1 MLCNRHYN
9 SGNINLLERIL
20 SETVY
25 RDVSCDRDHRYGI
38 EVGIRDPCHKI
49 GSTGT
54 ACGQDH
60 AGLSACSRIS
70 VSGMGSSLLMG
81 GEPGIGKSTLLL
93 QMAGAVAASG
103 KLVLYASGEESLPQI
118 KDRANRLG
126 MLHDNLLALSTS
138 RVEDVLPLLEG
149 DGAPDLLIV
158 DSVQTFTSE
167 SAEGLPGNVS
177 QVRAV
182 ATEIV
187 DACKRGT
194 TTVVLVGHVTK
205 DGALAGPRLLEHM
218 VDTVISLEGDRR
230 QMFRLLRV
238 LKNRFGPNQELLVFQ
253 MVRQGLEVVEDPAT
267 YFLGARDA
275 SLSGTAVVMAVDG
288 QRPLAVEVQALVTRS
303 YLSIPRRTGL
313 GFDVNRLHLILA
325 VLEKRLRLN
334 FGQVDIYAKAG
345 GGMKIQEPGMD
356 LALVAA
362 MLSSFYDVPLPE
374 RAVLW
379 GEVDLNGQIR
389 PVAAHDIRLSQA
401 RRLGYKPIL
410 FPSQGE
416 GDGIATVVE
425 LQDRR
430 RQRQM
435 CIRDRATESPR
446 SWSCRTG
453 CSAARTDGGSG
464 KGLKPGGRGSPRGR
478 FWRVGKK
485 CMTLPCCS
493 CAALANALSGII
505 LYSKGRLN
513 HEPESL
519 SRGPGRPAGRHHG
532 R

>member
-1 MLCNRHYN
+1 MASKIKETYVCAECGAKSPLWRGQCLVCKAWN
-9 SGNINLLERIL
+9 SLELVAAPVEGARK
-20 SETVY
+20 
-25 RDVSCDRDHRYGI
+25 R
-38 EVGIRDPCHKI
+38 PI
-49 GSTGT
+49 GSLGSVKAMPLAHVEDHGHEPFGTGLE
-54 ACGQDH
+54 ALDRVLGR
-60 AGLSACSRIS
+60 GLVPGSA
-70 VSGMGSSLLMG
+70 LLMG

-103 KLVLYASGEESLPQI
+103 KLVLYASGEESLQQI

-325 VLEKRLRLN
+325 VLEKTPAPELRSGRHLCQ
-334 FGQVDIYAKAG
+334 GRRRHEDSGAG
-345 GGMKIQEPGMD
+345 HGPRARGGD
-356 LALVAA
+356 VVVLLRRAA
-362 MLSSFYDVPLPE
+362 SRAG
-374 RAVLW
+374 RAV
-379 GEVDLNGQIR
+379 GRSGPQR
-389 PVAAHDIRLSQA
+389 PDPPPW
-401 RRLGYKPIL
+401 RRTISGFRRRAGLAINRSL

-425 LQDRR
+425 LQDRLFR
-430 RQRQM
+430 R
-435 CIRDRATESPR
+435 
-446 SWSCRTG
+446 
-453 CSAARTDGGSG
+453 
-464 KGLKPGGRGSPRGR
+464 K
-478 FWRVGKK
+478 
-485 CMTLPCCS
+485 
-493 CAALANALSGII
+493 N
-505 LYSKGRLN
+505 
-513 HEPESL
+513 
-519 SRGPGRPAGRHHG
+519 
-532 R
+532 